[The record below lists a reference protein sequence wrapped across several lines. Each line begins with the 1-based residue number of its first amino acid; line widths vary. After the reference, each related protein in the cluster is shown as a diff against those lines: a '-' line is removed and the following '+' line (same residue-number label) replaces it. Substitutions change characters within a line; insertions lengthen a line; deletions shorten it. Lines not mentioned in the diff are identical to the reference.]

1 MISKFSIIIPTMWK
15 SDFLSDSIS
24 NYITSD
30 LIDEIIIIDN
40 DPTKKINLP
49 KNDKIKYLTKGHNI
63 FVNPS
68 WNWGVKYSK
77 NENLLIINDD
87 LHIKDITSIL
97 KKLSECQ
104 FDFVGLDYKNLNAGN
119 GIVIK
124 QKKDDMTNG
133 FGCFLFIK
141 KSKYIIIPE
150 DIKIWFGDRI
160 LFNSS
165 TILSPDIILMR
176 SLFLSIA
183 SNDLASITKSNCVE
197 KRMAR
202 IIRNGSSE

>member
-160 LFNSS
+160 LFNSIS
-165 TILSPDIILMR
+165 NKGEISFDNIQIELSKTVKSSKHFTDIINKDRKNFKKWILT
-176 SLFLSIA
+176 A
-183 SNDLASITKSNCVE
+183 H
-197 KRMAR
+197 
-202 IIRNGSSE
+202 

>member
-1 MISKFSIIIPTMWK
+1 MWK

-104 FDFVGLDYKNLNAGN
+104 FDFVGLDYKNLNTGN

-160 LFNSS
+160 LFNSIS
-165 TILSPDIILMR
+165 NKGEISFDNIQIELSKTVKSSKHFTDIIDKDRKNFKKWILT
-176 SLFLSIA
+176 A
-183 SNDLASITKSNCVE
+183 H
-197 KRMAR
+197 
-202 IIRNGSSE
+202 

>member
-87 LHIKDITSIL
+87 LHIKDITNIL

-104 FDFVGLDYKNLNAGN
+104 FDFVGLDYKNLNTGN

-160 LFNSS
+160 LFNSIS
-165 TILSPDIILMR
+165 NKGEISFDNIQIELSKTVKSSKHFTDIIDKDRKNFKKWILT
-176 SLFLSIA
+176 A
-183 SNDLASITKSNCVE
+183 H
-197 KRMAR
+197 
-202 IIRNGSSE
+202 

>member
-87 LHIKDITSIL
+87 LHIKDITNIL

-160 LFNSS
+160 LFNSIS
-165 TILSPDIILMR
+165 NKGEISFDNIQIELSKTVKSSKHFTDIINKDRKNFKKWILT
-176 SLFLSIA
+176 A
-183 SNDLASITKSNCVE
+183 H
-197 KRMAR
+197 
-202 IIRNGSSE
+202 

>member
-1 MISKFSIIIPTMWK
+1 MWK
-15 SDFLSDSIS
+15 SDFLLDSIS
-24 NYITSD
+24 NYISSD

-40 DPTKKINLP
+40 DPTKKIDLP

-87 LHIKDITSIL
+87 LHIKDITNIL

-104 FDFVGLDYKNLNAGN
+104 FDFVGLDYKNLNTGN

-124 QKKDDMTNG
+124 QKKNDMTNG

-150 DIKIWFGDRI
+150 NIKIWFGDRI
-160 LFNSS
+160 LFNSIS
-165 TILSPDIILMR
+165 NKGEISFDNIQIELSKTVKSSKHFTDIIDKDR
-176 SLFLSIA
+176 KNFKKWISTA
-183 SNDLASITKSNCVE
+183 H
-197 KRMAR
+197 
-202 IIRNGSSE
+202 

>member
-160 LFNSS
+160 LFNSIS
-165 TILSPDIILMR
+165 YKGEISFDNIQIELSKTVKSSKHFTDIINKDRKNFKKWILT
-176 SLFLSIA
+176 A
-183 SNDLASITKSNCVE
+183 H
-197 KRMAR
+197 
-202 IIRNGSSE
+202 

>member
-1 MISKFSIIIPTMWK
+1 MISKFSIILPTMWK
-15 SDFLSDSIS
+15 SDFLLDSIS
-24 NYITSD
+24 NYISSD

-40 DPTKKINLP
+40 DPTKKIDLP

-87 LHIKDITSIL
+87 LHIKDITNIL

-104 FDFVGLDYKNLNAGN
+104 FDFVGLDYKNLNTGN

-124 QKKDDMTNG
+124 QKKNDMTNG

-150 DIKIWFGDRI
+150 NIKIWFGDRI
-160 LFNSS
+160 LFNSIS
-165 TILSPDIILMR
+165 NKGEISFDNIQIELSKTVKSSKHFTDIIDKDR
-176 SLFLSIA
+176 KNFKKWISTA
-183 SNDLASITKSNCVE
+183 H
-197 KRMAR
+197 
-202 IIRNGSSE
+202 

>member
-104 FDFVGLDYKNLNAGN
+104 FDFVGLDYKNLNTGN

-160 LFNSS
+160 LFNSIS
-165 TILSPDIILMR
+165 NKGEISFDNIQIELSKTVKSSKHFTDIIDKDRKNFKKWILT
-176 SLFLSIA
+176 A
-183 SNDLASITKSNCVE
+183 H
-197 KRMAR
+197 
-202 IIRNGSSE
+202 

>member
-1 MISKFSIIIPTMWK
+1 MWK

-160 LFNSS
+160 LFNSIS
-165 TILSPDIILMR
+165 NKGEISFDNIQIELSKTVKSSKHFTDIINKDRKNFKKWILT
-176 SLFLSIA
+176 A
-183 SNDLASITKSNCVE
+183 H
-197 KRMAR
+197 
-202 IIRNGSSE
+202 

>member
-1 MISKFSIIIPTMWK
+1 MWK

-87 LHIKDITSIL
+87 LHIKDITNIL

-104 FDFVGLDYKNLNAGN
+104 FDFVGLDYKNLNTGN

-160 LFNSS
+160 LFNSIS
-165 TILSPDIILMR
+165 NKGEISFDNIQIELSKTVKSSKHFTDIIDKDRKNFKKWILT
-176 SLFLSIA
+176 A
-183 SNDLASITKSNCVE
+183 H
-197 KRMAR
+197 
-202 IIRNGSSE
+202 